1 MSESVLLSETLV
13 MSESLT
19 PELQALQKLKTEEIT
34 PAPQKTWWG
43 LMNMSIDQI
52 LSLAHDV
59 DAGIQRAVVIFNMF
73 NIETC
78 QSCEGSNDI
87 DGVNPVKFLDKTEH
101 VYYEPTIDF
110 RGGPMEG
117 FKVLAI
123 AREHGLDVKSIQ
135 RKWDIIDGEV
145 TGPLWQI
152 IFWRRM
158 DPMSDTEIRELI
170 TFYSVD

>member
-19 PELQALQKLKTEEIT
+19 PELQALQKLKTGNN
-34 PAPQKTWWG
+34 PSPKNLVG

-52 LSLAHDV
+52 LSLALDV

-87 DGVNPVKFLDKTEH
+87 DGINPVKF
-101 VYYEPTIDF
+101 
-110 RGGPMEG
+110 
-117 FKVLAI
+117 
-123 AREHGLDVKSIQ
+123 
-135 RKWDIIDGEV
+135 
-145 TGPLWQI
+145 
-152 IFWRRM
+152 
-158 DPMSDTEIRELI
+158 
-170 TFYSVD
+170 